1 MIPRQPFTFDDG
13 SRGICYNE
21 IIMDNIRGA
30 LDRLTAG
37 GDLWESDSEGKGWCL
52 ACAHRCHISPGNRGI
67 CQVRFNE
74 TGKLRVPWG
83 YVAGLHPDPIE
94 KKPFAH
100 FLPGAKALTFG
111 MLGCN
116 LRCDFCQNWQTSQ
129 TLKDSR
135 AEAFG
140 GYIEKMNAD
149 EVVSLAIQTG
159 SEVIASS
166 YNEPL
171 ITSEWAVE
179 VFCQAR
185 QQGIRTVYVSN
196 GFASPEAMDYLQPW
210 LDGIKIDLKA
220 MNEKSYRDLGGRL
233 QPVLDTIRT
242 AREKGM
248 WVEVVTLLIPGLND
262 DLQELW
268 DLASFLVSVSRD
280 IPWHVTA
287 YHPDYKRFENPP
299 TIAADLQKAADIA
312 QEAGLRYVYAGNLP
326 GRVGSLED
334 THCPGCG
341 TAVIRRRG
349 YAILGN
355 AITTEGKCLDCG
367 ESIAGF
373 WRKE

>member
-220 MNEKSYRDLGGRL
+220 MNEKSYRDLGGHL

-355 AITTEGKCLDCG
+355 TITTEGKCLDCG

>member
-326 GRVGSLED
+326 GRVGGLED

-355 AITTEGKCLDCG
+355 TITTEGKCLDCG

>member
-1 MIPRQPFTFDDG
+1 MIHWLPFAFDG
-13 SRGICYNE
+13 VSVVICYNE
-21 IIMDNIRGA
+21 FVMENIRGS
-30 LDRLTAG
+30 LDRLTAV
-37 GDLWESDSEGKGWCL
+37 GDLWEADTEDKGWCL
-52 ACAHRCHISPGNRGI
+52 ACANRCHISPGNRGI

-74 TGKLRVPWG
+74 GGELHVPWG

-129 TLKDSR
+129 TLKDSH

-140 GYIEKMNAD
+140 GYIEKMKAD
-149 EVVSLAIQTG
+149 EIVSLAIQTG

-171 ITSEWAVE
+171 ITSEWAVAI
-179 VFCQAR
+179 FRQAR
-185 QQGIRTVYVSN
+185 QEGIRTVYVSN
-196 GFASPEAMDYLQPW
+196 GFASPEALDYLQPW
-210 LDGIKIDLKA
+210 LDGMKIDLKA
-220 MNEKSYRDLGGRL
+220 MSEKGYRDLGGHL
-233 QPVLDTIRT
+233 QPVLDTIRS
-242 AREKGM
+242 AREKGL

-262 DLQELW
+262 DPQELW
-268 DLASFLVSVSRD
+268 DLTSFVASVSRD

-287 YHPDYKRFENPP
+287 YHPEYKRFENPP
-299 TIAADLQKAADIA
+299 TSAADLQKAADIA

-341 TAVIRRRG
+341 STLIKRRG
-349 YAILGN
+349 YTITGY
-355 AITTEGKCLDCG
+355 AITEDGKCPQCAQG
-367 ESIAGF
+367 IAGF
-373 WRKE
+373 WRKD

>member
-129 TLKDSR
+129 KLKDSR

-355 AITTEGKCLDCG
+355 TITTEGKCLDCG

>member
-1 MIPRQPFTFDDG
+1 MIHRLPFAFDGG

-21 IIMDNIRGA
+21 ITMDNIRGA

-37 GDLWESDSEGKGWCL
+37 GDLWEKEADGKGWCL

-74 TGKLRVPWG
+74 GGKLRVPWG

-116 LRCDFCQNWQTSQ
+116 LRCDYCQNWQTSQ

-140 GYIEKMNAD
+140 GYIEKMKAD

-171 ITSEWAVE
+171 ITSEWAVAIFRQASQE
-179 VFCQAR
+179 GIHTVF
-185 QQGIRTVYVSN
+185 VSN
-196 GFASPEAMDYLQPW
+196 GFASPQALDYLQPW
-210 LDGIKIDLKA
+210 LDGMKIDLKA
-220 MNEKSYRDLGGRL
+220 MSEKSYRDLGGHL
-233 QPVLDTIRT
+233 QPVLDTIRS
-242 AREKGM
+242 AREKGL

-262 DLQELW
+262 DPQELW
-268 DLASFLVSVSRD
+268 DLTSFLASVSRD

-287 YHPDYKRFENPP
+287 YHPDYRRFENPP
-299 TIAADLQKAADIA
+299 TSAADLQKAADIA

-326 GRVGSLED
+326 GRVGRLED

-341 TAVIRRRG
+341 TAVIRRSG
-349 YAILGN
+349 YAILAN
-355 AITTEGKCLDCG
+355 TITTEGKCLDCG

>member
-1 MIPRQPFTFDDG
+1 
-13 SRGICYNE
+13 
-21 IIMDNIRGA
+21 
-30 LDRLTAG
+30 
-37 GDLWESDSEGKGWCL
+37 
-52 ACAHRCHISPGNRGI
+52 
-67 CQVRFNE
+67 
-74 TGKLRVPWG
+74 
-83 YVAGLHPDPIE
+83 
-94 KKPFAH
+94 
-100 FLPGAKALTFG
+100 
-111 MLGCN
+111 
-116 LRCDFCQNWQTSQ
+116 
-129 TLKDSR
+129 
-135 AEAFG
+135 
-140 GYIEKMNAD
+140 
-149 EVVSLAIQTG
+149 
-159 SEVIASS
+159 
-166 YNEPL
+166 
-171 ITSEWAVE
+171 
-179 VFCQAR
+179 
-185 QQGIRTVYVSN
+185 
-196 GFASPEAMDYLQPW
+196 MDYLQPW
-210 LDGIKIDLKA
+210 LDGMKIDLKA

-262 DLQELW
+262 DPQELW

-299 TIAADLQKAADIA
+299 TSAADLQKAADIA

-355 AITTEGKCLDCG
+355 TITTEGKCLDCG

>member
-355 AITTEGKCLDCG
+355 TITTEGKCLDCG

>member
-1 MIPRQPFTFDDG
+1 MIHQLASACKDVG
-13 SRGICYNE
+13 MAICYNE
-21 IIMDNIRGA
+21 LAMNDIRNA
-30 LDRLTAG
+30 LDRLTAR
-37 GDLWESDSEGKGWCL
+37 GDLWQKDGERKGWCL

-67 CQVRFNE
+67 CQVRSNE
-74 TGKLRVPWG
+74 GGELHVPWG
-83 YVAGLHPDPIE
+83 YVSGLHPDPIE

-129 TLKDSR
+129 TLKDPR
-135 AEAFG
+135 AETFG
-140 GYIEKMNAD
+140 AYIEKMKAE
-149 EVVSLAIQTG
+149 EVVSLAVQTG

-171 ITSEWAVE
+171 ITSEWAVAIFRE
-179 VFCQAR
+179 AR
-185 QQGIRTVYVSN
+185 REGIRTVYVSN
-196 GFASPEAMDYLQPW
+196 GFASPEALDYLQPW
-210 LDGIKIDLKA
+210 LDGMKIDLKA
-220 MNEKSYRDLGGRL
+220 MNENRYRDLGGHL
-233 QPVLDTIRT
+233 QPVLDTIRS
-242 AREKGM
+242 ARDKGL

-262 DLQELW
+262 DPQELW
-268 DLASFLVSVSRD
+268 DLTSFLSSVSRD

-287 YHPDYKRFENPP
+287 YHPDYRRFENPP
-299 TIAADLQKAADIA
+299 TSASDLQRAADIA

-334 THCPGCG
+334 TLCPGCG
-341 TAVIRRRG
+341 TVLIKRRG
-349 YAILGN
+349 YSIMEN
-355 AITTEGKCLDCG
+355 KISTEGKCPDCN

>member
-74 TGKLRVPWG
+74 AGKLRVPWG

-179 VFCQAR
+179 IFCQAR

-355 AITTEGKCLDCG
+355 TITTEGKCLDCG